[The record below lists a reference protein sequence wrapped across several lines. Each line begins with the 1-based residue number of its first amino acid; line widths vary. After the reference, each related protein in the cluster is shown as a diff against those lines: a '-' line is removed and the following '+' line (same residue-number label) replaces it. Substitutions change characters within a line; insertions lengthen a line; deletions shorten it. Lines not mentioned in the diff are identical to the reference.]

1 MDSVL
6 ACSFV
11 TEQESRIL
19 GVRIQFSLLWSIF
32 LVKKLNAHIFW
43 GTKLKRDWERS
54 GSNQSHDQ
62 CMNFETHFLVERKEK
77 GQEGKFWRIIWR
89 RIIRGKIIR
98 GKIIRGRRTK
108 CWCSL
113 HLFWSIIQKIELFR
127 LFLLFT
133 DWHSIG
139 FAGGGMEAR
148 ECTIGQGERR
158 ALLGDSAITE
168 VLLAQFRCLAD
179 NSTVTVGG

>member
-1 MDSVL
+1 MGEFNFHCCD
-6 ACSFV
+6 
-11 TEQESRIL
+11 
-19 GVRIQFSLLWSIF
+19 LWSIF
-32 LVKKLNAHIFW
+32 LVKKLNAPYFSIP
-43 GTKLKRDWERS
+43 GTF
-54 GSNQSHDQ
+54 SHEIEKGLRAVWKQ
-62 CMNFETHFLVERKEK
+62 PKPWPMYEYFQPIVYEHFLVERKEK

-98 GKIIRGRRTK
+98 GRRTK
-108 CWCSL
+108 RWCSL

-139 FAGGGMEAR
+139 FAGGGMGAR

-168 VLLAQFRCLAD
+168 VLLAQFRCLAEGPFWQL
-179 NSTVTVGG
+179 NCHCEGVP

>member
-1 MDSVL
+1 MGEFNFHCCD
-6 ACSFV
+6 
-11 TEQESRIL
+11 
-19 GVRIQFSLLWSIF
+19 LWSIF
-32 LVKKLNAHIFW
+32 LVKKLNAPYFSIPGTFSR
-43 GTKLKRDWERS
+43 GTKLKRDWEWS

-98 GKIIRGRRTK
+98 GRRTK
-108 CWCSL
+108 RWCSL

-158 ALLGDSAITE
+158 ALLDDSAITE